1 MCSFINIVIVFLRQR
16 FSQKRR
22 TELWF
27 LPLNVHI
34 HVNIFSLY
42 SLLNEHSISVLSTID
57 YWSFTHSKSHS
68 PFLAQKHTVNL
79 LRAIIRRTKFALR
92 SSTRAL
98 LSRIVS
104 SRPVSFYNTQMMDD
118 RTVLRLLHFCFM
130 LFYVLFAGVR
140 YTVAVF
146 VCCCLLAHDTMK
158 RETKKIC
165 SFFSVVLVEIVGYS
179 KFCILLRIRF
189 AM

>member
-1 MCSFINIVIVFLRQR
+1 MVPTLKCTHSRKYLFTLFLAKRTLDFSIIYYWLLILHSFEISLTL
-16 FSQKRR
+16 SR
-22 TELWF
+22 TE
-27 LPLNVHI
+27 
-34 HVNIFSLY
+34 
-42 SLLNEHSISVLSTID
+42 
-57 YWSFTHSKSHS
+57 THS
-68 PFLAQKHTVNL
+68 Q
-79 LRAIIRRTKFALR
+79 
-92 SSTRAL
+92 SSTRDHQKNEICTTIKHARAL
-98 LSRIVS
+98 LSRLVS

-165 SFFSVVLVEIVGYS
+165 SFF
-179 KFCILLRIRF
+179 FCCIGRNSRL
-189 AM
+189 